1 LTFSENQAWADW
13 WEESTEF
20 IMVAMVVLL
29 LVVFKN
35 QLELEN
41 TWLYQKLKF
50 FRAC

>member
-1 LTFSENQAWADW
+1 MVWEW

-29 LVVFKN
+29 LVEFKN

-41 TWLYQKLKF
+41 SWLYRKLEIL
-50 FRAC
+50 RAR